1 MLKWRRAGMV
11 GLYGMP
17 LMALGGGD
25 FHLPGSQPNPGAY
38 HFQSTELC
46 SYCHGDSQY
55 AYNPDT
61 GEGPDPNFT
70 SEHEPHFQ
78 WMGGM
83 MAQAAR
89 DPVFRAALTI
99 AEQDAQ
105 ASGSSAGAATHPAH
119 GWKDAPPLT
128 TAPTSNTT
136 TFRVFSAITATAW

>member
-1 MLKWRRAGMV
+1 MLKWKRAGMV

-17 LMALGGGD
+17 LMTLMALGGGD
-25 FHLPGSQPNPGAY
+25 FYLPGSQPNPGAY

-70 SEHEPHFQ
+70 TDHEPHFQ

-83 MAQAAR
+83 MAQAAPHPPATPTRLPAPRRLLAR
-89 DPVFRAALTI
+89 DALRGATDRASRPTP
-99 AEQDAQ
+99 AQ
-105 ASGSSAGAATHPAH
+105 S
-119 GWKDAPPLT
+119 
-128 TAPTSNTT
+128 
-136 TFRVFSAITATAW
+136 

>member
-17 LMALGGGD
+17 LMTLMALGGGD

-61 GEGPDPNFT
+61 GKVLTRT
-70 SEHEPHFQ
+70 S
-78 WMGGM
+78 
-83 MAQAAR
+83 R
-89 DPVFRAALTI
+89 R
-99 AEQDAQ
+99 
-105 ASGSSAGAATHPAH
+105 
-119 GWKDAPPLT
+119 T
-128 TAPTSNTT
+128 TSLTSNGW
-136 TFRVFSAITATAW
+136 AG